1 MLWTA
6 VFLRSAMHASTL
18 YSLQSNL
25 FGNGRAA
32 WGRIARKRTVAVIT
46 VVVAVIVA
54 VHVAVAVAVLVT
66 EPRSGSGSS
75 SSSNGINQYY

>member
-6 VFLRSAMHASTL
+6 VSLRSAMHASTL

-32 WGRIARKRTVAVIT
+32 WGRIVRKRTVAVIT
-46 VVVAVIVA
+46 VVVVAVIVA
-54 VHVAVAVAVLVT
+54 VHVAVAVAVLVAVAGDIA
-66 EPRSGSGSS
+66 P
-75 SSSNGINQYY
+75 